1 MCLHNVCLYPYTYTM
16 NENEGNEM
24 TDLELDIATELGIYA
39 DNNLDGKAFW
49 AEVARLLTYGD
60 DYAEEMYSQTY

>member
-1 MCLHNVCLYPYTYTM
+1 M
-16 NENEGNEM
+16 NEHEGNEM